1 MDRLSTLLA
10 QFGMHACTVFAAP
23 MPAELV
29 VAASERTARL
39 HLVRHGDVMFQLGQQ
54 KVVRITEP
62 SLLLLPRPA
71 AHQLTAVAG
80 AQAELVSAT
89 LSFDGGLD
97 NPLTLALP
105 DYLLLPLREIPMLHS
120 NLDWL
125 FAEAF
130 AAHCGKNAVLNRLFE
145 LTMIQLLRHMMA
157 SNTLATG
164 MMAGLADLRLAKAV
178 TLMHDQP
185 ARAWT
190 VAELAGAACMSRATF
205 AARFH
210 QVVGITPAEYL
221 ASWRVSLTQKL
232 LREGRTIA
240 LIADEVGYESP
251 SALARTF
258 RRKTGN
264 SPREWLQM
272 QLSEVVIPGSGPGN
286 HSGRSSG

>member
-10 QFGMHACTVFAAP
+10 QFGMHATTVFAAP
-23 MPAELV
+23 MPAELTI
-29 VAASERTARL
+29 AASEHCARL
-39 HLVRHGDVMFQLGQQ
+39 HLVRHGDVLFQRGQQ
-54 KVVRITEP
+54 KMVRICQP

-71 AHQLTAVAG
+71 THRLLAPAG
-80 AQAELVSAT
+80 SQAELVSAT

-105 DYLLLPLREIPMLHS
+105 DYLLLPLSDIPLLHS

-145 LTMIQLLRHMMA
+145 LAMIQLLRHLMA
-157 SNTLATG
+157 SQTLATG

-190 VAELAGAACMSRATF
+190 IAELAAAASMSRASF

-210 QVVGITPAEYL
+210 KVVGITPAEYL

-232 LREGRTIA
+232 LREGRPIA
-240 LIADEVGYESP
+240 LIADQVGYESP

-264 SPREWLQM
+264 SPREWLQL
-272 QLSEVVIPGSGPGN
+272 QGQQATAQA
-286 HSGRSSG
+286 

>member
-10 QFGMHACTVFAAP
+10 QFGMHASTVLAGP
-23 MPAELV
+23 LPAELFI
-29 VAASERTARL
+29 AGSERTARL
-39 HLVRHGDVMFQLGQQ
+39 HLLRHGELWFQLGQQ
-54 KVVRITEP
+54 QVVRITEA
-62 SLLLLPRPA
+62 SLLLLPRPT
-71 AHQLTAVAG
+71 AHRLTALAG
-80 AQAELVSAT
+80 SQAELVSAT

-105 DYLLLPLREIPMLHS
+105 DYLLIPLRDIPMLHS

-157 SNTLATG
+157 SHTLATG

-190 VAELAGAACMSRATF
+190 IAELAAAASMSRASF

-210 QVVGITPAEYL
+210 KVVGITPAEYL

-232 LREGRTIA
+232 LREGRPIA

-272 QLSEVVIPGSGPGN
+272 QINGGVPPDLASGGI
-286 HSGRSSG
+286 

>member
-10 QFGMHACTVFAAP
+10 QFGMHASTVFAAP

-29 VAASERTARL
+29 ITASERTARL
-39 HLVRHGDVMFQLGQQ
+39 HLLRHGELWFQLGQQ
-54 KVVRITEP
+54 QMIRITEP

-71 AHQLTAVAG
+71 THRMTALAG
-80 AQAELVSAT
+80 VQPELVSAT

-105 DYLLLPLREIPMLHS
+105 DYVLIPLRDIPMLHS

-157 SNTLATG
+157 SHTLATG

-190 VAELAGAACMSRATF
+190 IAELAAAASMSRATF

-210 QVVGITPAEYL
+210 KVVGITPAEYL

-232 LREGRTIA
+232 LREGRPIA

-272 QLSEVVIPGSGPGN
+272 QINGVVPPDLASGGI
-286 HSGRSSG
+286 